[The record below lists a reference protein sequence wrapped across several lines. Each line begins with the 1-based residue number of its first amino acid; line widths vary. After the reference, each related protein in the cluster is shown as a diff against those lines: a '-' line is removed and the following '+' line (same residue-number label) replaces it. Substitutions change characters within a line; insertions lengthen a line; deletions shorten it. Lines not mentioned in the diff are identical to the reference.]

1 MRINYRNLLE
11 HYQRDPVQAQRDF
24 EACFADKSIKPT
36 DIELGAAFCEAF
48 GWNEFQA
55 CKRGKRMA
63 HDVMEAAG
71 AVGTQFFQNI
81 SGQLVVN
88 AVMDSFDAPEFVFSK
103 MIPTM
108 PTEFDGEKIPGI
120 SAIGDEAL
128 VVGENDPYPLA
139 GVVEDW
145 IETPRLRK
153 RGLIVPITREA
164 VFFDRT
170 SVLMDR
176 CKQVGYWLGYNREIR
191 AIDCVIDENAGA
203 VSAMQGGHRFHW
215 KGNSIATFGN
225 NSGTHSWDNLAGTNT
240 LVDYSDIENA
250 ELLLDAMTDPE
261 NGIITGVYRA
271 AAKHL
276 VVTSQL
282 LHTAKQILTAT
293 DLILHA
299 GGYNASASVN
309 ERRSPNSL
317 QTYEIVTSP
326 LLAGRQATDTTWFLG
341 NITKAYRWMENFPMT
356 TVEAPTNSH
365 DEFHRDIV
373 AAYKASERGGYA
385 TFDPRYMIQSTV
397 A

>member
-11 HYQRDPVQAQRDF
+11 HYQRDFA
-24 EACFADKSIKPT
+24 EASGQLASCFQDKSVKPT
-36 DIELGAAFCEAF
+36 DIELGALWAEIY
-48 GWNEFQA
+48 GWNEFQDVRRKNRLA
-55 CKRGKRMA
+55 R
-63 HDVMEAAG
+63 DVMEAAG
-71 AVGTQFFQNI
+71 AVGTQVFQNI
-81 SGQLVVN
+81 SGQIVFN
-88 AVMDSFDAPEFVFSK
+88 AILDAYEAPEFVFSK
-103 MIPTM
+103 MIPSV
-108 PTEFDGEKIPGI
+108 PTEFDGEKIAGI

-145 IETPRLRK
+145 IETPRTRK
-153 RGLIVPITREA
+153 RGLIVPVTREA
-164 VFFDRT
+164 IFFDRT
-170 SVLMDR
+170 GVLLDR
-176 CKQVGYWLGYNREIR
+176 CKQVGYWLGYNKEIR

-203 VSAMQGGHRFHW
+203 VSAMMGGHRYHW

-225 NSGTHSWDNLAGTNT
+225 TSGTHNWDNLAGTNT

-385 TFDPRYMIQSTV
+385 TFDPRYMIQATV